1 MKKLAVI
8 STLLFVCAAGAFAQ
22 VAAGLGAIS
31 GTVLDA
37 SGAPVAGAKVTVAN
51 PSLGV
56 TRELTT
62 TDGGIFVAPALVPN
76 PGYKVSVSKQGF
88 SPYGTAEFAVQVGG
102 TVDLKI
108 TLAVG
113 AITQTVEVVGAA
125 PVVDDVKTEVSQV
138 VGNDIIT
145 DLPINGRR
153 VDGFV
158 QITPAVT

>member
-1 MKKLAVI
+1 MKKLAVL
-8 STLLFVCAAGAFAQ
+8 STLLFVCAAGVFAQ
-22 VAAGLGAIS
+22 ETAGLGAVS

-37 SGAPVAGAKVTVAN
+37 SGPPVGGAKVSVAN

-62 TDGGIFVAPALVPN
+62 TDGGIFVAPALAPAE
-76 PGYKVSVSKQGF
+76 GYKVSVSKQGF
-88 SPYGTAEFAVQVGG
+88 APYATAEFAVHVGG

-108 TLAVG
+108 ALAVG
-113 AITQTVEVVGAA
+113 AITQTVEVAGAA

-138 VGNDIIT
+138 VGNQMIR

-153 VDGFV
+153 VDG
-158 QITPAVT
+158 